1 MTYAL
6 LAFCEF
12 LRLWAIGVPDSL
24 PPRVPHVAGPTNIKL
39 ISPGSVSDPGEISLI
54 FDIGVLPQFYAFLLR
69 FHGLSLCRN
78 RLMRLLGPPATP
90 PRNNLVGLLGPPVAE
105 MNFTRSL
112 SQSFTSLVSP
122 LLLVQSSDTVWK
134 LPAEA
139 IDVI

>member
-1 MTYAL
+1 MIYAL
-6 LAFCEF
+6 LAFREF
-12 LRLWAIGVPDSL
+12 LRLWTPDPL
-24 PPRVPHVAGPTNIKL
+24 PRREPHVSGPTNIKL
-39 ISPGSVSDPGEISLI
+39 ISPGSVSDPGEISLV
-54 FDIGVLPQFYAFLLR
+54 FDIGVLLQFYAFLLR

-122 LLLVQSSDTVWK
+122 PSSCTEQRHG
-134 LPAEA
+134 LEA
-139 IDVI
+139 PCRGYRPI